1 MRRRLQKALDA
12 AGNDTHIDSGDSYT
26 DQLRKIAHAENH
38 APDADDATA
47 GLVIADGALLDVDE

>member
-12 AGNDTHIDSGDSYT
+12 AGNDTSMDSGDSYT
-26 DQLRKIAHAENH
+26 AQLSRIARAENH

-47 GLVIADGALLDVDE
+47 GLVIADGALLDMDE